1 MDLFCSHS
9 PSYITL
15 LECNTVGVLLQ
26 EILATVVLYKRELR
40 ILIIIQKRKATK
52 NNRLCICLIL
62 LVQSST
68 CVMVYLSSLS
78 KIFSFLGKK
87 RPYALFCYSKYGM
100 YLK

>member
-52 NNRLCICLIL
+52 KES
-62 LVQSST
+62 V
-68 CVMVYLSSLS
+68 VYLFDFACT
-78 KIFSFLGKK
+78 K
-87 RPYALFCYSKYGM
+87 
-100 YLK
+100 

>member
-26 EILATVVLYKRELR
+26 EILATVVLCKRELR

-52 NNRLCICLIL
+52 KES
-62 LVQSST
+62 V
-68 CVMVYLSSLS
+68 VYLFDFACT
-78 KIFSFLGKK
+78 K
-87 RPYALFCYSKYGM
+87 
-100 YLK
+100 